1 MSAQVLYN
9 KAGKQH
15 KQTAASCKTTQKQA
29 PRGSKGRETH
39 GKNQIDA
46 AETDG
51 CEGQTAGRGNG
62 A

>member
-1 MSAQVLYN
+1 MKCVCIIKQESNTN
-9 KAGKQH
+9 KQPCR
-15 KQTAASCKTTQKQA
+15 CKTTQKQA